1 MLLLWHTLQGFGGNV
16 MKQSGWTKGRG
27 IGRDMA
33 GVSEPIEVEGQSP
46 YCKKGLGLD
55 HLIMHGACH
64 CSLSFVGI
72 MGRS

>member
-1 MLLLWHTLQGFGGNV
+1 
-16 MKQSGWTKGRG
+16 MKQSGWTRGCG

-55 HLIMHGACH
+55 CLQCIRLVIVCTP
-64 CSLSFVGI
+64 
-72 MGRS
+72 

>member
-1 MLLLWHTLQGFGGNV
+1 
-16 MKQSGWTKGRG
+16 MKQSGWTKGCG

-55 HLIMHGACH
+55 YLTIHGIY
-64 CSLSFVGI
+64 CSLFLVGI

>member
-1 MLLLWHTLQGFGGNV
+1 
-16 MKQSGWTKGRG
+16 MKQSGWSKGRG

-55 HLIMHGACH
+55 YLRALHGTYY
-64 CSLSFVGI
+64 CSLYLVGI
-72 MGRS
+72 VGKS

>member
-1 MLLLWHTLQGFGGNV
+1 

-55 HLIMHGACH
+55 YDYISKICHG
-64 CSLSFVGI
+64 SIFLVL
-72 MGRS
+72 

>member
-1 MLLLWHTLQGFGGNV
+1 
-16 MKQSGWTKGRG
+16 MKQSGWTRGCG

-55 HLIMHGACH
+55 TY
-64 CSLSFVGI
+64 SV
-72 MGRS
+72 